1 MRLVSQR
8 QHLLNNIKSAYLCR
22 FTRQRPKINLFHS
35 KASFRT
41 FGTGHGAFL
50 FAAPKL
56 TFFRLILTGGATT
69 FGYIS
74 YKINSKQNT
83 FKLLFLLIFLQD
95 FSDWLKD
102 SIEVLGLEGT
112 AIISGVSGVWGG
124 FAKEFSDL
132 LGGIETK
139 KTPGTIKEATE
150 ITEHVNIIQNS
161 EYADTGHN
169 DFNDFIRKMIQIKEI
184 LRVSGNEEAINLPN
198 IVVIGSQSSGKS
210 SVLESIVGHEFL
222 PKGQNMVTRR
232 PLELTLVYSPQES
245 DDSVIIAQYDRNL
258 KLKDFTKVQAIL
270 KDLNSAVPEN
280 DWISF
285 EPIRVTIYS
294 PKVPDLTLVDLP
306 GYIQVTNKTQPPA
319 LRDKIRILCD
329 KYIQNNNLILAVC
342 AADVDLAN
350 SEALKASRKY
360 DPKGERTI
368 GVITKLDLVEA
379 KYAASLVSNE
389 DYPLM
394 LGYIGVVC
402 KPPDSIQLE
411 QQQQHPSIISRITGG
426 RLGKEEDPKIVFER
440 QYFDQNK
447 EFYAKIHD
455 RIGLVALRNLLTTSL
470 EGIMSR
476 SLSYVVK
483 KVTDDLDELKYQLK
497 AQYNDRFVSPEAYVS
512 NLISS
517 LKKDFSQLSRQFTR
531 NQVDKSLREYFNQK
545 LVQICDENIWCPQ
558 NQDSDGFKR
567 LNSCLNSF
575 TRSGVGRFTANL
587 ISDKILEEIEVI
599 LNKPPF
605 TFHLELKSKIFNA
618 AEVFLKRKCQA
629 AMEQVENSMKPYKQ
643 GIEFTPRDWKES
655 RNRLLKLFDAEEIR
669 LKEELKE
676 LKEEIGIKR
685 LKKAVEHLKQTN
697 TNEEILNN
705 STLIKAKEVVYKTNL
720 LKRLTERK
728 QILKTVEELE
738 SVKDYKH
745 QTAIWTRISSIFGN
759 NHAQNGDD
767 NVLVYEPSNDSN
779 SLNDLTI
786 FKDPC
791 QAKYPEI
798 YLFLVMDRFL
808 KTCSTFVHYELVSE
822 FLQPFPDNV
831 ISADPVAIEGQGGI
845 LSLTKMTAE
854 QLKTLLRENPE
865 IAAHLDM
872 QEKYRALE
880 EALRNL
886 KQMKNL
892 KKD

>member
-1 MRLVSQR
+1 ML
-8 QHLLNNIKSAYLCR
+8 Y
-22 FTRQRPKINLFHS
+22 
-35 KASFRT
+35 
-41 FGTGHGAFL
+41 FL
-50 FAAPKL
+50 
-56 TFFRLILTGGATT
+56 
-69 FGYIS
+69 
-74 YKINSKQNT
+74 
-83 FKLLFLLIFLQD
+83 D

-102 SIEVLGLEGT
+102 SIEALGLEGT

-124 FAKEFSDL
+124 FAKEFSNL
-132 LGGIETK
+132 LSAIETK
-139 KTPGTIKEATE
+139 KTPGTKTQVLDVSED
-150 ITEHVNIIQNS
+150 VNTVQHS
-161 EYADTGHN
+161 EYTETGHN

-232 PLELTLVYSPQES
+232 PLELTLIHSPQES

-258 KLKDFTKVQAIL
+258 KIKDFTKVQAIL
-270 KDLNSAVPEN
+270 KDLNLAVPED

-306 GYIQVTNKTQPPA
+306 GYIQVTNKAQPPA

-329 KYIQNNNLILAVC
+329 KYIKNNNLILAVC

-379 KYAASLVSNE
+379 KYAASLVANE
-389 DYPLM
+389 DYPLT

-402 KPPDSIQLE
+402 KGPDPIQQE
-411 QQQQHPSIISRITGG
+411 HQQQHQQSIISRITGG
-426 RLGKEEDPKIVFER
+426 RLGKEEDPKILFER
-440 QYFDQNK
+440 QYFNQNQ
-447 EFYAKIHD
+447 EAYSKIQD
-455 RIGLVALRNLLTTSL
+455 RIGLIALRNLLTSSL
-470 EGIMSR
+470 EEIMSK
-476 SLSYVVK
+476 SLGSVVK

-512 NLISS
+512 DLIST
-517 LKKDFSQLSRQFTR
+517 LKRDFSQLSRQFTR
-531 NQVDKSLREYFNQK
+531 NQIDTNLREHFNQK
-545 LVQICDENIWCPQ
+545 LIQICDENIW
-558 NQDSDGFKR
+558 NQENQETDGFKR
-567 LNSCLNSF
+567 LNFCLNSF

-587 ISDKILEEIEVI
+587 ISDKILKEIESV
-599 LNKPPF
+599 LEKPPF
-605 TFHLELKSKIFNA
+605 TFHLELKSKICNA
-618 AEVFLKRKCQA
+618 AEVFIKRKCQA

-643 GIEFTPRDWKES
+643 GIEFTPRDWKDS
-655 RNRLLKLFDAEEIR
+655 RIRLLKLFDAEEMR
-669 LKEELKE
+669 LKQELQG
-676 LKEEIGIKR
+676 LKEEIGVKR
-685 LKKAVEHLKQTN
+685 LKKAVEHLRL
-697 TNEEILNN
+697 TNEENLNN
-705 STLIKAKEVVYKTNL
+705 SILIKAKEVVYKTGL
-720 LKRLTERK
+720 LKRLQERK
-728 QILKTVEELE
+728 QKLKTVEELE

-745 QTAIWTRISSIFGN
+745 RTALWTRITSIFGN
-759 NHAQNGDD
+759 SAQNGQDS
-767 NVLVYEPSNDSN
+767 VIVYEPSIHS
-779 SLNDLTI
+779 SSSNDLTI
-786 FKDPC
+786 FKDPS

-808 KTCSTFVHYELVSE
+808 RTCSTFVHYELVSE

-831 ISADPVAIEGQGGI
+831 ISADPVALEGQCGI

-854 QLKTLLRENPE
+854 QLKALLRENPE
-865 IAAHLDM
+865 IASHLDM

-886 KQMKNL
+886 KQMKKL
-892 KKD
+892 KKYEE

>member
-1 MRLVSQR
+1 M
-8 QHLLNNIKSAYLCR
+8 
-22 FTRQRPKINLFHS
+22 
-35 KASFRT
+35 
-41 FGTGHGAFL
+41 
-50 FAAPKL
+50 
-56 TFFRLILTGGATT
+56 
-69 FGYIS
+69 
-74 YKINSKQNT
+74 
-83 FKLLFLLIFLQD
+83 
-95 FSDWLKD
+95 
-102 SIEVLGLEGT
+102 EVT

-124 FAKEFSDL
+124 FAKDFSDL
-132 LGGIETK
+132 LSSIETK
-139 KTPGTIKEATE
+139 KTPGTTAQVVE
-150 ITEHVNIIQNS
+150 ISENVNTVQNS
-161 EYADTGHN
+161 EYTETGHN

-232 PLELTLVYSPQES
+232 PLELTLVHSPQES

-258 KLKDFTKVQAIL
+258 KIKDFTKVQAIL
-270 KDLNSAVPEN
+270 KDLNLAVPED

-294 PKVPDLTLVDLP
+294 AKVPDLTLVDLP
-306 GYIQVTNKTQPPA
+306 GYIQVTNKAQPPA
-319 LRDKIRILCD
+319 LREKIRILCD
-329 KYIQNNNLILAVC
+329 KYIKNNNLILAVC

-379 KYAASLVSNE
+379 KYAASLVANE
-389 DYPLM
+389 DYPLT

-402 KPPDSIQLE
+402 KGPDPIQQE
-411 QQQQHPSIISRITGG
+411 HQQQHQQSIISRITGG

-440 QYFDQNK
+440 QYFNQNQEAYSK
-447 EFYAKIHD
+447 MQD
-455 RIGLVALRNLLTTSL
+455 RIGLIALRNLLTSSL
-470 EGIMSR
+470 EEIMSK
-476 SLSYVVK
+476 SLGSVVQ
-483 KVTDDLDELKYQLK
+483 KVTDDLDDLKYQLK

-512 NLISS
+512 DLIST
-517 LKKDFSQLSRQFTR
+517 LKRDFSQLSRQFTR
-531 NQVDKSLREYFNQK
+531 NQIDTNLREHFNQK
-545 LVQICDENIWCPQ
+545 LIQICDENIW
-558 NQDSDGFKR
+558 NQENQETDGFKR

-587 ISDKILEEIEVI
+587 ISDEILKEIESV
-599 LNKPPF
+599 LDKSPF

-643 GIEFTPRDWKES
+643 GIEFTPRDWKDS
-655 RNRLLKLFDAEEIR
+655 RIRLLKLFDAEEIR
-669 LKEELKE
+669 LKEELRG
-676 LKEEIGIKR
+676 LKEEIGVKR
-685 LKKAVEHLKQTN
+685 LKKAVEHLKL
-697 TNEEILNN
+697 TNEETLNN
-705 STLIKAKEVVYKTNL
+705 SILIKAKEVVYKTGL
-720 LKRLTERK
+720 LKRLQERK
-728 QILKTVEELE
+728 QKLKTVEELE

-745 QTAIWTRISSIFGN
+745 RTALWTRITSIFGN
-759 NHAQNGDD
+759 STQNGKDS
-767 NVLVYEPSNDSN
+767 VIVYETSNHS
-779 SLNDLTI
+779 SSSNDLTI
-786 FKDPC
+786 FKDPS

-808 KTCSTFVHYELVSE
+808 RTCSTFVHYELVSE

-831 ISADPVAIEGQGGI
+831 ISADPVALEGQSGI

-854 QLKTLLRENPE
+854 QLKALLRENPE

-886 KQMKNL
+886 KQMKKL
-892 KKD
+892 KKNEE